1 MAGVKNSTSSKNGE
15 IYISRELEKE
25 ICLGE
30 YERDVI
36 VYSLQDD
43 FGNVVT
49 QGAINNDSDILV
61 GRNTNN
67 SDEITISYGL
77 VNIFLQEILQDNSLY
92 SEKEIIEGDVN
103 EPLTEKIIGREVD
116 ISFSMGNTKIGTKKI
131 VGIVNDKEQMNVYF
145 DKTISNEIVYNKC
158 SLCLSEFD
166 IKQVNNIEKNIAD
179 IGLKC
184 NKWSKGKSQVI
195 TTKISGIIFVM
206 TILALVV
213 SAFCVVVIHFF
224 MKMSILERKYEI
236 GVLRALGNGKKEI
249 CMLLSIEQFTAAMVT
264 GIISI
269 IVIMLSC
276 LLGILDKI
284 KIDNIPI
291 YSFEW
296 VHIIYVFLFTIVLLV
311 LFSLPDIHKASKE
324 NIVDLLT
331 GM

>member
-158 SLCLSEFD
+158 SLYLSEFD

-195 TTKISGIIFVM
+195 TTKISGI
-206 TILALVV
+206 
-213 SAFCVVVIHFF
+213 
-224 MKMSILERKYEI
+224 
-236 GVLRALGNGKKEI
+236 
-249 CMLLSIEQFTAAMVT
+249 
-264 GIISI
+264 
-269 IVIMLSC
+269 
-276 LLGILDKI
+276 
-284 KIDNIPI
+284 
-291 YSFEW
+291 
-296 VHIIYVFLFTIVLLV
+296 
-311 LFSLPDIHKASKE
+311 
-324 NIVDLLT
+324 
-331 GM
+331 